1 MRRRG
6 VSDAI
11 LRAVILKMGVM
22 LDSDLRKTHV
32 VLFLLG
38 MVLLLAIVPVRYAS
52 AEGKE
57 ILLINGEGKE
67 ILLINGY
74 EREDKTYAV
83 PQRDLAIMMKKLRS
97 YVYEEYGKGDCDD
110 LPELDD
116 DHTFLAGSFT
126 MPHAKQYITAYTS
139 CFAGGPFNDRG
150 ESWVAVFEKNNLVVV
165 FKTIGN
171 LHISTPIDINE
182 DGKDEFLI
190 FSGYMHMGEARDDF
204 SITEIYNNKD
214 ITLYADVDYDVCTSL
229 EHNEE
234 SFSKFY
240 LVKGKTPKIRIENF
254 SRKVSVPACTSEK
267 SFKLIKEYS
276 VLIDIE
282 KQRNVTDETK
292 SYNKN
297 ADDKIKYH
305 NNFKPFYSVQVAA
318 LKTKESTTKL
328 KAIFAKS
335 HYPSF
340 DYDDEEDLNHFLL
353 GRFIDRKSALAA
365 WHKLKEAFPEQSAF
379 QQEPV
384 IRYFDGRRWSLSTS
398 NGKGSVKL
406 YFYDKR
412 TNAPLGEDYF
422 KIRSHP
428 ENKTIRTDRYGY
440 AFSPDGLK
448 FDCSIPIEPLY
459 VHDVKNFS
467 PKNMMMRC
475 GNKERSLSDD
485 SVFVKYRLVDKKSRQ
500 AIKGSIHYFLFDKKD
515 KENKV
520 IFEGYTDDEGYALLV
535 NVFVDFTFSLGYYS
549 KHGGAKYANP
559 QLVEV
564 VE

>member
-1 MRRRG
+1 
-6 VSDAI
+6 
-11 LRAVILKMGVM
+11 MGVM
-22 LDSDLRKTHV
+22 LDFDLRKTYA

-57 ILLINGEGKE
+57 ILLVNGNESE
-67 ILLINGY
+67 H
-74 EREDKTYAV
+74 KTYAI

-97 YVYEEYGKGDCDD
+97 YVYEEYGNRSAFCSGA
-110 LPELDD
+110 PILDD
-116 DHTFLAGSFT
+116 NHTFLPGSFT
-126 MPHAKQYITAYTS
+126 KPHAKQYITTYAA
-139 CFAGGPFNDRG
+139 CILGGPFHDED
-150 ESWVAVFEKNNLVVV
+150 ESGVAVFEDNNLVAT
-165 FKTIGN
+165 FKTMGGSF
-171 LHISTPIDINE
+171 ISAPIDINE
-182 DGKDEFLI
+182 DGKDEFLM
-190 FSGYMHMGEARDDF
+190 FSGYIHMGESQGSF
-204 SITEIYNNKD
+204 SINQLYNNRLIELYTD
-214 ITLYADVDYDVCTSL
+214 IDYYNICLNS
-229 EHNEE
+229 EHSNE

-240 LVKGKTPKIRIENF
+240 LTRGEMPKIRIENF
-254 SRKVSVPACTSEK
+254 FRKVSSVSCESEQP
-267 SFKLIKEYS
+267 FKLIKEHS
-276 VLIDIE
+276 VFIDVE
-282 KQRNVTDETK
+282 KQRNITGEARFF
-292 SYNKN
+292 NKDV
-297 ADDKIKYH
+297 DDKIKYH
-305 NNFKPFYSVQVAA
+305 NNFKPFYSIQVAA
-318 LKTKESTTKL
+318 LKAKESMAKL
-328 KAIFAKS
+328 KAVFAES

-340 DYDDEEDLNHFLL
+340 DYYDEEELEHFLL
-353 GRFIDRKSALAA
+353 GRFIDRKSALVA
-365 WHKLKEAFPEQSAF
+365 WDKLKEKFPEQSAF

-412 TNAPLGEDYF
+412 TDAPLGEDYF

-475 GNKERSLSDD
+475 GNKERPLSDD

-500 AIKGSIHYFLFDKKD
+500 AIKGSIKYFLFDKKD